1 MRSEGCV
8 ATLNRHFQKRTLSG
22 NKVRGRPGRSSSSP
36 SSESTLEGPRRPEK
50 LGKAHPDKPSQGHT
64 HPSCTQTGR
73 VQGTLNSPQR
83 AELLGRRLPV
93 LPGPPALGPRPPLHA
108 RDVRMYRVT
117 IQYSP
122 C

>member
-50 LGKAHPDKPSQGHT
+50 LGKAPGQAKSGTHTPQLHPDWE
-64 HPSCTQTGR
+64 
-73 VQGTLNSPQR
+73 SPGDPQ
-83 AELLGRRLPV
+83 LTPK
-93 LPGPPALGPRPPLHA
+93 
-108 RDVRMYRVT
+108 
-117 IQYSP
+117 S
-122 C
+122 